1 MNINEKQIAK
11 VLVGLITNQL
21 QKLDNEKDFDRS
33 SLEEDLDKVL
43 ENSFN
48 YMEAEGWITDWE
60 KS

>member
-48 YMEAEGWITDWE
+48 YMEAEGWVTDWE
-60 KS
+60 KL